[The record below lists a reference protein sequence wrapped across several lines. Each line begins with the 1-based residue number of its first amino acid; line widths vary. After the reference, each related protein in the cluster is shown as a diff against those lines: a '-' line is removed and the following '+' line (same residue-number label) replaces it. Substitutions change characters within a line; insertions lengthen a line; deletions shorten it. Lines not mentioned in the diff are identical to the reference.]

1 MWNCPVDRAILAD
14 FCRKNGIRRLAL
26 FGSAL
31 RDDFGP
37 DSDIDLLVEFDP
49 GRPVGFFKLA
59 ELEQELADMLGRR
72 VDLRTIP
79 ELSRY
84 FRDEVARSAVDQY
97 RAA

>member
-1 MWNCPVDRAILAD
+1 MWSCPVDREILAS
-14 FCRKNGIRRLAL
+14 FCRRNAIRRLAL

-37 DSDIDLLVEFDP
+37 ESDIDLLVEFEP

-59 ELEQELADMLGRR
+59 ELEGELEEMFGRR
-72 VDLRTIP
+72 VDLRTLP

-84 FRDEVARSAVDQY
+84 FRDEVSRSAVDQY